1 MENSNAAWYVTEK
14 VWQAFLAGCLPIYMG
29 APNFEMD
36 FMPHPQAAIIYN
48 PETMSPKQLADHL
61 KQLSEND
68 ALYEEHMKWRGLQLS
83 ELSLGFQRLVNL
95 SRGPNAACKLCIKVA
110 QLRYDM
116 EKQLGAAAS
125 HN

>member
-1 MENSNAAWYVTEK
+1 
-14 VWQAFLAGCLPIYMG
+14 
-29 APNFEMD
+29 
-36 FMPHPQAAIIYN
+36 
-48 PETMSPKQLADHL
+48 L